1 MFLNEKR
8 PISIKKKNKS
18 PPNLRQIDFNTFFKT
33 KNEITDA
40 YTQNLINAFG
50 NKIKYLNHSKKKQ
63 SNSQIKT
70 KNHIH
75 KNTLKNFKI
84 KYKTNEIKQLNS
96 FKD

>member
-8 PISIKKKNKS
+8 PISFKKKNKS
-18 PPNLRQIDFNTFFKT
+18 PPNLRQIDFNNFFKT

-50 NKIKYLNHSKKKQ
+50 NKIKYLNNHKTKQ
-63 SNSQIKT
+63 SNSQTKT

-75 KNTLKNFKI
+75 KI
-84 KYKTNEIKQLNS
+84 H
-96 FKD
+96 

>member
-1 MFLNEKR
+1 MFLNE
-8 PISIKKKNKS
+8 
-18 PPNLRQIDFNTFFKT
+18 
-33 KNEITDA
+33 ITDS